1 MFKKTIFISALTAV
15 AFTTSVYAN
24 QGSGKV
30 NFKGTVINAPCGIDP
45 DSVEQTIDFGQLSTD
60 HLNAGNTSNPVP
72 FSIKLINCNNAQL
85 KTVTVA
91 FAGSTIAADTK
102 QLGTTGLTNTAI
114 KVSNQDGSL
123 VSFDGK
129 QNNAQSLIDGNNTLH
144 FSSWVEAATDGTAAN
159 PLGPKTVAEGQFTAV
174 ANFNLT
180 YP

>member
-30 NFKGTVINAPCGIDP
+30 NFKGTVINAACGIDP
-45 DSVEQTIDFGQLSTD
+45 DSVEQTIDFGQLSMS
-60 HLNAGNTSNPVP
+60 HLNAGNTSDPVS
-72 FSIKLINCNNAQL
+72 FNIKLVNCDTAQA
-85 KTVTVA
+85 TGVQIA
-91 FAGSTIAADTK
+91 FAGATTADTE
-102 QLGTTGLTNTAI
+102 QLGTTGVTNTAI

-123 VSFDGK
+123 VAFDGTENK
-129 QNNAQSLIDGNNTLH
+129 VQTLIDGNNTLH
-144 FSSWVEAATDGTAAN
+144 FSSWVEAATDGATPAQ
-159 PLGPKTVAEGQFTAV
+159 PKMVAEGQFTAV